1 MKIFKF
7 KNITTEI
14 KKKKTSMDGFN
25 SRMKRIEKRIDELDD
40 RTNKWPSLNE

>member
-1 MKIFKF
+1 
-7 KNITTEI
+7 
-14 KKKKTSMDGFN
+14 MDGFN